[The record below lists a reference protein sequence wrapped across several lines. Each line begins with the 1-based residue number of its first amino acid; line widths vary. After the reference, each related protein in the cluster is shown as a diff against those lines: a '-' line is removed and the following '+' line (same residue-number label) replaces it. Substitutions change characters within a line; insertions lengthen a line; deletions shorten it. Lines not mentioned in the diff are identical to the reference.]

1 MQHEAI
7 GKPVRLQHQYS
18 AQYSAG
24 GAKGLVDGKVSCWN
38 EVGEGYWQGYEG
50 DDFEAVIDLG
60 TVHSIR
66 SLASSYLQS
75 TNAGVF
81 LPGQVQYALSNDGEN
96 FTIAGTVECDV
107 EQTQKDAVRKT
118 YSLKGLDLDG
128 RYVRVKAL
136 NIKVIPNWHR
146 AKGRKSWLFVDEI
159 MVNPVMMD

>member
-1 MQHEAI
+1 MNGRISSRKA
-7 GKPVRLQHQYS
+7 
-18 AQYSAG
+18 
-24 GAKGLVDGKVSCWN
+24 
-38 EVGEGYWQGYEG
+38 VGEACWQGYEG

-66 SLASSYLQS
+66 SLDSGYLHS
-75 TNAGVF
+75 INAGVF
-81 LPGQVQYALSNDGEN
+81 LPGQVQYALSNDGKN

-107 EQTQKDAVRKT
+107 EQTRKEAIRKN

-136 NIKVIPNWHR
+136 NIKVIPNWHK